1 LTSPAQGRGDSDTT
15 APPAGT
21 KTVLELETGI
31 GCAIE
36 TVHGSDDK
44 LRSVVQWQALFCKDL
59 LSYRILSDFIFL
71 IFNEQL
77 FYYSASA

>member
-1 LTSPAQGRGDSDTT
+1 MTSPAQGRGDSDTT

-36 TVHGSDDK
+36 AGRGSDDE
-44 LRSVVQWQALFCKDL
+44 LRSVVQ
-59 LSYRILSDFIFL
+59 R
-71 IFNEQL
+71 
-77 FYYSASA
+77 YSVKAAA